1 MKRYVILMPFHNPW
15 DWHTDYANQSARILA
30 RKHIV
35 VCLLWGDTVSLWEI
49 IRGARSYRPVTG
61 NGNLWKIQPIF
72 LVPGKRF
79 FLSQLINAGLNLPFI
94 FLIVTA
100 ISFVTKRERLFWF
113 FGFYD
118 PVFLLLPPFF
128 RSWKTV
134 YDCVDIATH
143 PSHALRRRI
152 EASERSLLGYAWI
165 VVTNSETLA
174 TRLTAVRNDVRIVPL
189 GFRIEMFQKPLPA
202 PAIKRRRPLIGYSGS
217 IDYRVNLYLLYRL
230 IRENPRWDFGLFGP
244 VFHDHL
250 TESKQSLIRR
260 LLRQPN
266 VTYGNL
272 ETRSLAATLSE
283 CDAFII
289 PYDTDI
295 PLAKYAFPMKIM
307 EYWYA
312 KKPVI
317 STRITELERY
327 PRFVRFASTSRDF
340 TQAIRAALLH
350 PAPRTLRAAHALAKK
365 HTWQRK
371 VVAIMNTMRRYETAQ
386 KNP

>member
-1 MKRYVILMPFHNPW
+1 MKRYVILIPFHNPW
-15 DWHTDYANQSARILA
+15 DWHTDYANQTARILA
-30 RKHIV
+30 RSHIV
-35 VCLLWGDTVSLWEI
+35 VCMLWGDTVSFWEI
-49 IRGARSYRPVTG
+49 LRGARSYRPVTRT
-61 NGNLWKIQPIF
+61 GNLIKIQPIF

-79 FLSQLINAGLNLPFI
+79 FLSQLINAGLTLPFV

-100 ISFVTKRERLFWF
+100 ISFITKRERLFWF

-165 VVTNSETLA
+165 VVTNSGTLA
-174 TRLTAVRNDVRIVPL
+174 TRLRTFRPDVRIVPL
-189 GFRIEMFQKPLPA
+189 GFRIEMFHTPLPA
-202 PAIKRRRPLIGYSGS
+202 PIVRTRRPLIGYSGS
-217 IDYRVNLYLLYRL
+217 IDYRVNLSLLYRL
-230 IRENPRWDFGLFGP
+230 VRGNPRWDFGLFGP

-250 TESKQSLIRR
+250 TGHKKALILRI
-260 LLRQPN
+260 LRQPN
-266 VTYGNL
+266 VTHGNL
-272 ETRSLAATLSE
+272 ETENLAATLAA

-289 PYDTDI
+289 PYDTDM

-327 PRFVRFASTSRDF
+327 PRFVRFASTSRNF
-340 TQAIRAALLH
+340 TQAIRDALLH
-350 PAPRTLRAAHALAKK
+350 PAPRTLRAAQMLATK

-371 VVAIMNTMRRYETAQ
+371 VVAIMNIMRRYETTDR
-386 KNP
+386 KT